1 MKCNRLDGYLDLGQP
16 DGRITPCCLFDTTLG
31 WQSNIYTGDVE
42 NEWIDAKSTT
52 PVLVVD

>member
-42 NEWIDAKSTT
+42 NEWIDAKSK
-52 PVLVVD
+52 